1 MIKDRHAFLSYLACS
16 QQEKFWCQ
24 AGIRVGHYLAAIF
37 DFFLFIKYVIH
48 DNSIR
53 SRAIIV
59 IMDLFLILTQF
70 SYTVFIQK
78 KERNLHVTT
87 KYNITINMAANMAA
101 FGQISETEVTFLE
114 ISAVIV
120 IQVKNTFCEF
130 ISIFVVE
137 Y

>member
-1 MIKDRHAFLSYLACS
+1 MFYDHFSARSLLA
-16 QQEKFWCQ
+16 KL
-24 AGIRVGHYLAAIF
+24 GR
-37 DFFLFIKYVIH
+37 

-70 SYTVFIQK
+70 SYTIFIQE
-78 KERNLHVTT
+78 KERGLHH
-87 KYNITINMAANMAA
+87 KIQYNHQYGRQYSRL
-101 FGQISETEVTFLE
+101 FGHISETEVTFLE

-120 IQVKNTFCEF
+120 IQVKNTFCEL